1 MPMSGSFLHKES
13 LIKKEMTRIYK
24 VVAGKGPENTE
35 VKIYQNFVMMKF
47 MGAFTPIEE
56 NLLKTDDG
64 LRIVQQI
71 RDELILYRTEK
82 YIPKLEQIIEEK
94 VETVNYMMDE
104 KNRTIYIFVLFADFI
119 K

>member
-1 MPMSGSFLHKES
+1 
-13 LIKKEMTRIYK
+13 
-24 VVAGKGPENTE
+24 
-35 VKIYQNFVMMKF
+35 MMKF

-64 LRIVQQI
+64 LKIVQQI

-94 VETVNYMMDE
+94 VEKVNYMMDE